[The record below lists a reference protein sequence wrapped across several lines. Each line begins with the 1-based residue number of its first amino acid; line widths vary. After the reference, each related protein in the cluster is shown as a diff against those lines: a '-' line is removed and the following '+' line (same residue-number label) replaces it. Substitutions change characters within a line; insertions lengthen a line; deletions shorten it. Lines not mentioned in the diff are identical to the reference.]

1 MYDVPTLD
9 QEAHPDRLLK
19 EALLANRDLK
29 VSSKEELMLMAQT
42 LKERNGELARVS
54 QEKQMLLAQV
64 HSQQTEFERFRA
76 ALRDLKKYAKE
87 GALTYDV
94 LHGPELMSF
103 SKQIERLKFLNGEA
117 VEMVQKLEQRCQAM
131 SNQIIEKQKKIN
143 RLEAMVLKSE
153 EKRLFLEDLIRGQI
167 KAPQLESTKQ
177 NKSLDQRWADVMAF
191 FQSLP
196 ERIPNWIKT

>member
-1 MYDVPTLD
+1 MYDVPTLN
-9 QEAHPDRLLK
+9 QETHPDRLLK
-19 EALLANRDLK
+19 EALQANRDLK
-29 VSSKEELMLMAQT
+29 VSSKEELMLLTQT
-42 LKERNGELARVS
+42 LKERNAELIRVS
-54 QEKQMLLAQV
+54 QEKQTLLAQV

-103 SKQIERLKFLNGEA
+103 SKQIERLKHLNAES

-131 SNQIIEKQKKIN
+131 SNQIIDKQKKIN
-143 RLEAMVLKSE
+143 RLEALVLRSE
-153 EKRLFLEDLIRGQI
+153 EKRLFLEDLVRGQI
-167 KAPQLESTKQ
+167 KPVKSNVQVQTKTLEKRWS
-177 NKSLDQRWADVMAF
+177 DVVAFIQR
-191 FQSLP
+191 LP